1 MQMACGRERPA
12 RCSSS
17 RHSSKVPESEPPGVV
32 MGSSGS
38 NSPSNSLLRRPS
50 RAESQLR
57 LPWMVLI
64 SPLWA
69 SRRNGWASGQLGKV
83 LVEKREWTMAMVAFM
98 RSSFRSSKKWVSC
111 MVVSMPLYV
120 MVRADRDAK

>member
-1 MQMACGRERPA
+1 
-12 RCSSS
+12 
-17 RHSSKVPESEPPGVV
+17 

-38 NSPSNSLLRRPS
+38 NSPSSSLLRRPS